1 MSNVYHD
8 YFKQTVLTIPDSFI
22 DVKTGDH
29 HSVPPEIL
37 EEIAYHSENNTLNH
51 LIFSALSHYFHKTA
65 TPQQEGTNGVLSEL
79 LEIKRLLA
87 GGSFQ
92 RGSVPSSTNKPTV
105 SQGMDIQEIEDLLE
119 AFGG

>member
-8 YFKQTVLTIPDSFI
+8 YFKETVLTIPDSFI
-22 DVKTGDH
+22 DIKTGDQH
-29 HSVPPEIL
+29 AVSAEIK

-51 LIFSALSHYFHKTA
+51 LIFSALNHYFHKA
-65 TPQQEGTNGVLSEL
+65 AVSQPEGTNGVLSEL

-87 GGSFQ
+87 GGSYQ
-92 RGSVPSSTNKPTV
+92 KGNVPLSNKKTAGS
-105 SQGMDIQEIEDLLE
+105 QEMDLQEIEDLLE

>member
-22 DVKTGDH
+22 DIKTGDH
-29 HSVPPEIL
+29 HTVPSKIK

-51 LIFSALSHYFHKTA
+51 LIFSALNHYFHQAQTS
-65 TPQQEGTNGVLSEL
+65 QQGRTQDVLSEL
-79 LEIKRLLA
+79 MEIKRMLA
-87 GGSFQ
+87 GGSYKHV
-92 RGSVPSSTNKPTV
+92 SVPSP
-105 SQGMDIQEIEDLLE
+105 SQKTQVQEMDIQEIEDLLE

>member
-22 DVKTGDH
+22 DIRTGDH
-29 HSVPPEIL
+29 HTVSPEMR

-51 LIFSALSHYFHKTA
+51 LIFSALNHYFHKA
-65 TPQQEGTNGVLSEL
+65 AASQQEGTNGVLSEL

-87 GGSFQ
+87 TGSFQ
-92 RGSVPSSTNKPTV
+92 KEGAPSSIKKPLV
-105 SQGMDIQEIEDLLE
+105 SQEMNIQEIEDLLE